1 MRFLLGTAI
10 LAGLHLLLGCIPLPC
25 DCFLISS
32 PNLSRQRRFLST
44 SVALIAPRRIRRHY
58 NPSRNR
64 LHLIGN
70 DDASDENDRSSG
82 SNSLV
87 AEVLKDP
94 ERNLSFSALMVT
106 CGAALGPF
114 LDSYHSAFGVLQY
127 DNPIYFQLWGSE
139 LKPAL
144 ITSWW
149 VPELFGLAGFIIGWL
164 YIVLDKLLQKE
175 KRDLTPPLILLGIS
189 LFTCQ
194 YWLSGVLFA
203 MGMSRSSI
211 LGIMSIFSAVAFY
224 ALDGTWSGFITST
237 ATALGG
243 PLIEVGLLTFLR
255 NGGYHYT
262 DSGELGFF
270 PLWIV
275 PVYFLGGPAV
285 GNLARGFWVLLSV
298 DNAASASEKVA
309 TGITSA
315 KIPPGCQVCNDS
327 RCVGCPNCD
336 AEGYYM
342 AYERKVKCNACK
354 GRGLVICRSCFSYYG
369 DDPSDVERIREIMSQ
384 IPD

>member
-1 MRFLLGTAI
+1 M
-10 LAGLHLLLGCIPLPC
+10 LAGLPLLLLLSCAPLPC
-25 DCFLISS
+25 DCFPTTS
-32 PNLSRQRRFLST
+32 PNFLRHRRFLST
-44 SVALIAPRRIRRHY
+44 NVALIEPRPLRQHC
-58 NPSRNR
+58 NPTLNG
-64 LHLIGN
+64 LHVIAN
-70 DDASDENDRSSG
+70 DDDGQIENESSSRSI
-82 SNSLV
+82 
-87 AEVLKDP
+87 AEAWKDP
-94 ERNLSFSALMVT
+94 QKILSFSALMVV

-127 DNPIYFQLWGSE
+127 DNPIYVKLWGSE

-164 YIVLDKLLQKE
+164 YVLLDKVFLKDE
-175 KRDLTPPLILLGIS
+175 RDLTPPLILLGIS
-189 LFTCQ
+189 LFTFQ
-194 YWLSGVLFA
+194 YWLSGALFA
-203 MGMSRSSI
+203 MGVSRSSI
-211 LGIMSIFSAVAFY
+211 LEIMSVFSAVAFY

-237 ATALGG
+237 GTAIGG
-243 PLIEVGLLTFLR
+243 PLIEVGLLTFLK
-255 NGGYHYT
+255 NGGYHYA

-285 GNLARGFWVLLSV
+285 GNLARGFWTMLSV
-298 DNAASASEKVA
+298 DNAALGAESGA
-309 TGITSA
+309 TGKTDT
-315 KIPPGCQVCNDS
+315 KISPGCQVCNDS

-342 AYERKVKCNACK
+342 AYDRRVKCNACK

-369 DDPSDVERIREIMSQ
+369 DDPSDIERIREIMSR